1 MENLLSIK
9 SHMSNGIVT
18 LFGRFSL
25 GNQLRHLSL
34 KKVSE
39 ISAVT
44 LIISLCLF
52 FDFLEYPLLKLIIL
66 NSIEHLNYLE
76 LQILQTNLLLY
87 LNREKRLLHQG
98 MNNNILRYIGQSNFL
113 VLLLLLMILYIVSN
127 FLSILHNHFHRIYL
141 L

>member
-1 MENLLSIK
+1 MSAKINNFSEMGNLLSIK
-9 SHMSNGIVT
+9 SDMSDGIVT

-52 FDFLEYPLLKLIIL
+52 RINGF
-66 NSIEHLNYLE
+66 SIFGIY
-76 LQILQTNLLLY
+76 
-87 LNREKRLLHQG
+87 HQHVKG
-98 MNNNILRYIGQSNFL
+98 
-113 VLLLLLMILYIVSN
+113 
-127 FLSILHNHFHRIYL
+127 
-141 L
+141 

>member
-1 MENLLSIK
+1 MSAKINNFSEMENLLSIK
-9 SHMSNGIVT
+9 SDMSNGIVT

-52 FDFLEYPLLKLIIL
+52 LDFLEYPLLKLIIL
-66 NSIEHLNYLE
+66 NFIEHQNYLE

-87 LNREKRLLHQG
+87 LNQEKRLVFTEKSSFDFYTSPTP
-98 MNNNILRYIGQSNFL
+98 IPPFPAVPSCT
-113 VLLLLLMILYIVSN
+113 V
-127 FLSILHNHFHRIYL
+127 
-141 L
+141 